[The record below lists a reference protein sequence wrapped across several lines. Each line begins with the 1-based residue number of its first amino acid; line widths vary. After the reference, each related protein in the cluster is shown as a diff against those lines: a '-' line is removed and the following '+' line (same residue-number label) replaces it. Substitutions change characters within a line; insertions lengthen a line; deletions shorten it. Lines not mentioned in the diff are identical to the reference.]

1 LFFSW
6 SPVQGLTDCSKQ
18 VIAERCAMGKCTC
31 LADKPKESYM
41 GAVCG
46 NGFVEKGEECD
57 CGSTE
62 VSQPAFTCSRVN
74 PDYY

>member
-1 LFFSW
+1 
-6 SPVQGLTDCSKQ
+6 
-18 VIAERCAMGKCTC
+18 MGKCTC